1 MRLADNRVMTYVA
14 RMARTGNPRSFDRR
28 GVTLLELLV
37 VVVVI
42 GVLVSIAIPAIGKAR
57 DASRRVESLARLQQ
71 NVSLIVAHAND
82 DLGRFP
88 LADSP
93 GPLTQMNDGTGPTAS
108 VRLPSGQL
116 MGWGWF
122 GHRFMWYLPLVASGE
137 PVTEAFWSPANPARG
152 GLPAGAPSDYLL
164 TEATMASVSYWVPG
178 RTQSV
183 EQWRPMRYSDTR
195 SPSAKVLLYDR
206 LISGPT
212 PMGFVDGHAEE
223 RMRSSARPGVPN
235 TIAGGGA
242 LPLLRTEN
250 GLSGR
255 DF

>member
-1 MRLADNRVMTYVA
+1 
-14 RMARTGNPRSFDRR
+14 MAKIGTCGRRKRR
-28 GVTLLELLV
+28 GVTLFELLV
-37 VVVVI
+37 VVVVV
-42 GVLVSIAIPAIGKAR
+42 GVLISIAIPAIGKAR
-57 DASRRVESLARLQQ
+57 DASRRIESLSRLQQ

-93 GPLTQMNDGTGPTAS
+93 GPLHHMNDGTGPTAS

-137 PVTEAFWSPANPARG
+137 PVTEAFWSPVNPARG
-152 GLPAGAPSDYLL
+152 ALPAGATSDYLL
-164 TEATMASVSYWVPG
+164 TEATMASVAYWIPG
-178 RTQSV
+178 GHQTID
-183 EQWRPMRYSDTR
+183 QWRAMRFSDTR

-206 LISGPT
+206 MISGPT
-212 PMGFVDGHAEE
+212 PMGFIDGHAED
-223 RMRSSARPGVPN
+223 RTRSSARPGVPN
-235 TIAGGGA
+235 TITGGGA
-242 LPLLRTEN
+242 VPLLRTES

-255 DF
+255 DY